1 MEGSEKESRALIVG
15 AQATPAQARGRIAE
29 DLAAAHLLRHRMRI
43 LARNVRC
50 RGGEVDIVGLERD
63 TVVFVEVRL
72 RGSQRFGG
80 AAASITAEKR
90 RRVILAAQWW
100 LAGSGRRFAGY
111 PCRFDAIL
119 FDTPEAESLD
129 WIRGAFDTGQ

>member
-1 MEGSEKESRALIVG
+1 MKRSEKEDRKSIVG

-29 DLAAAHLLRHRMRI
+29 DLAAAYLVRHRMHI

-72 RGSQRFGG
+72 RGNERFGG
-80 AAASITAEKR
+80 AAASITAEKQ
-90 RRVILAAQWW
+90 RRVILAASWW
-100 LAGSGRRFAGY
+100 LAGSGRRFAGH
-111 PCRFDAIL
+111 PCRFDAML
-119 FDTPEAESLD
+119 FDTPEAESLN
-129 WIRGAFDTGQ
+129 WIKAAFDAS